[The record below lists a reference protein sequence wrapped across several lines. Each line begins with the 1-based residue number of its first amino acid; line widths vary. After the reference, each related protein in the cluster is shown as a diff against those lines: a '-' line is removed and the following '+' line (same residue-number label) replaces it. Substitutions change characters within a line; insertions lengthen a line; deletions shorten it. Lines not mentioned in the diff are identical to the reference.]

1 MTIQADIEQAL
12 SAFSG
17 ADRLREQSTALL
29 RSIGYSS
36 SRTVEIS
43 SVQEFIAWLGRF
55 KPMTQVQE
63 SLFDVWRSVEIM
75 FQLTSDEI
83 TEQVVLFQEI
93 DFDASRIKSFLFVAV
108 ELNEEHYTRGY
119 LARATRIVNRSLP
132 MPVVIIYKHGPSITM
147 AVIHR
152 RPNRIDETRD
162 VLEGTTMIKDISVNE
177 PHRAQLDTLANL
189 SLGRCIDE
197 GVQNFDELYEA
208 WEKALDTEALN
219 RQFYNKLFRWFQRAV
234 NECKFPDDGAG
245 TGCKERHVIR
255 LITRL
260 LFVWFMKEKGLVPEA
275 LFEEEFAYKHLRNHG
290 VNRTDY
296 YQAILQN
303 LFFATLNV
311 QISKRRFRS
320 SSDNNDNTQ
329 SEVTEFY
336 RYEDLMENPSEL
348 TEILDRV
355 PFVNGGLFD
364 SLDDLSQH
372 RVPVFIDA
380 FDDAIR
386 TCPEILNVPSYLF
399 FDSTIGLFPFFRR
412 YKFTVEENT
421 PLDQEVALDPELL
434 GRVFE
439 NLLAAYNPETPTPVR
454 ESIRKSTGSYYTPR
468 QIVDY
473 LVDEAIVSALVTKS
487 PPPSSPPQKQYNH
500 KFWRNEIRKL
510 LNYEQS
516 DEEMANSFA
525 SEQVSAL
532 VSVIAQLRV
541 LDPAVGSGAFPMSVL
556 HKLTLILRR
565 LDPTNEH
572 WAKVQMDFARKRLS
586 AVEVDSDESWNAML
600 MDIKNTF
607 ETYRESDYGRKLYL
621 IQNVIFGVDVQ
632 PIACQIARLR
642 FFISLIVEQ
651 QKNTCPTD
659 NYGIRPLPNLDT
671 RFVAAN
677 TLIPL
682 GTKKQEA
689 LGTEVISQTID
700 SLQMLRERYFN
711 ADAKHE
717 KQQLQIQDRKL
728 RNELSDDLK
737 ALNFGDTGA
746 EAIANWDPYRQ
757 NSSTPWFS
765 PEWMFGISEGF
776 DIVVG
781 NPPYVRADI
790 QDVRQQEVRQRV
802 IGCGQYETLWKKWD
816 LYVAFIER
824 SHKLLKEG
832 GVSSLI
838 VSDAFC
844 NAPYASKARKWYA
857 KHAIIDRI
865 DFYSDIKIF
874 DAAVH
879 NISYLMRRGTSVDH
893 IPLRRR
899 HLQSFGTVT
908 EIDSGTQREMGDMLF
923 RNESASATNV
933 PAMQSIDG
941 FVSLCDICY
950 SQVGMVCNAHEVKA
964 SESFRLGD
972 LTSEYRDKVHS
983 RMFVEGKDLA
993 RWFRHTVR
1001 WLEWGTRRAP
1011 SQFRRP
1017 TFPELYDRPEKV
1029 LARGLATTPEAS
1041 YDNEQLLFNHSVIG
1055 FIRWCD
1061 IRGVSNRS
1069 IAKRARYRAAIR
1081 SEIHLDRAKGEA
1093 VSTEF
1098 NLKYLLGIMNSS
1110 RSIDYLNRRRRSN
1123 INIYPDDWLTL
1134 PIPRCSSEKQSH
1146 IAALVDQI
1154 LIAKSLNPLADVSEH
1169 ERNIDALVDELYS
1182 VNP

>member
-487 PPPSSPPQKQYNH
+487 PPPPPPL
-500 KFWRNEIRKL
+500 RNNTIT
-510 LNYEQS
+510 NFG
-516 DEEMANSFA
+516 EM
-525 SEQVSAL
+525 
-532 VSVIAQLRV
+532 
-541 LDPAVGSGAFPMSVL
+541 
-556 HKLTLILRR
+556 
-565 LDPTNEH
+565 
-572 WAKVQMDFARKRLS
+572 
-586 AVEVDSDESWNAML
+586 
-600 MDIKNTF
+600 
-607 ETYRESDYGRKLYL
+607 
-621 IQNVIFGVDVQ
+621 
-632 PIACQIARLR
+632 
-642 FFISLIVEQ
+642 
-651 QKNTCPTD
+651 
-659 NYGIRPLPNLDT
+659 
-671 RFVAAN
+671 RFVN
-677 TLIPL
+677 
-682 GTKKQEA
+682 
-689 LGTEVISQTID
+689 
-700 SLQMLRERYFN
+700 Y
-711 ADAKHE
+711 
-717 KQQLQIQDRKL
+717 
-728 RNELSDDLK
+728 
-737 ALNFGDTGA
+737 
-746 EAIANWDPYRQ
+746 
-757 NSSTPWFS
+757 
-765 PEWMFGISEGF
+765 
-776 DIVVG
+776 
-781 NPPYVRADI
+781 
-790 QDVRQQEVRQRV
+790 
-802 IGCGQYETLWKKWD
+802 
-816 LYVAFIER
+816 
-824 SHKLLKEG
+824 
-832 GVSSLI
+832 
-838 VSDAFC
+838 
-844 NAPYASKARKWYA
+844 
-857 KHAIIDRI
+857 
-865 DFYSDIKIF
+865 
-874 DAAVH
+874 
-879 NISYLMRRGTSVDH
+879 
-893 IPLRRR
+893 
-899 HLQSFGTVT
+899 
-908 EIDSGTQREMGDMLF
+908 
-923 RNESASATNV
+923 
-933 PAMQSIDG
+933 
-941 FVSLCDICY
+941 
-950 SQVGMVCNAHEVKA
+950 
-964 SESFRLGD
+964 
-972 LTSEYRDKVHS
+972 
-983 RMFVEGKDLA
+983 
-993 RWFRHTVR
+993 
-1001 WLEWGTRRAP
+1001 
-1011 SQFRRP
+1011 
-1017 TFPELYDRPEKV
+1017 
-1029 LARGLATTPEAS
+1029 
-1041 YDNEQLLFNHSVIG
+1041 
-1055 FIRWCD
+1055 
-1061 IRGVSNRS
+1061 
-1069 IAKRARYRAAIR
+1069 
-1081 SEIHLDRAKGEA
+1081 
-1093 VSTEF
+1093 
-1098 NLKYLLGIMNSS
+1098 
-1110 RSIDYLNRRRRSN
+1110 
-1123 INIYPDDWLTL
+1123 
-1134 PIPRCSSEKQSH
+1134 
-1146 IAALVDQI
+1146 
-1154 LIAKSLNPLADVSEH
+1154 
-1169 ERNIDALVDELYS
+1169 
-1182 VNP
+1182 